1 MSNTITLTASM
12 RSNLSSLKSIQSQMD
27 TTQER
32 LSTGKKVNSAI
43 DNASS
48 YYQARALTNR
58 ASDLDALLDSM
69 GQGIQTIEAANEGIE
84 AITSYV
90 EQLKSIA
97 DSAYALDPSTDSYEE
112 QMKSYKEQFKTIQDE
127 ITNLVNDASYQGI
140 NLLKGGKLTV
150 TFNETR
156 SNKFVV
162 QGENIIDGMNI
173 SGSDTWVYKGDA
185 VANATAAEAIEI
197 SPAINIE
204 NGAEVLSPDGGTTR
218 YAKATDGKYYKVNTG
233 GTGLEGAATAYE
245 GDVSDLKPISPVPA
259 TMANEVDV
267 ADAVTIAEGTEL
279 YILDGQTIAKGDDN
293 NWYNISSKAQVA
305 TGAGVPAGAT
315 VKQTGGSYADS
326 LDNAITEIANATDYL
341 RSYATELGNN
351 YSIIET
357 RQNFTEAL
365 IDVLETGSDNL
376 VLADM
381 NEESANYLALQT
393 RQQLA
398 INSLSLAS
406 QSAQSILS
414 LF

>member
-12 RSNLSSLKSIQSQMD
+12 RSNLASLKSIQSQMD
-27 TTQER
+27 MTQER

-58 ASDLDALLDSM
+58 ASDLESLLDSM

-84 AITSYV
+84 AVTSFV
-90 EQLKSIA
+90 EQLKSVA
-97 DSAYALDPSTDSYEE
+97 ESAYALDPSSSTYADQIKNY
-112 QMKSYKEQFKTIQDE
+112 QEQFKTIQDE

-150 TFNETR
+150 TFNEHR
-156 SNKFVV
+156 SNKFEI
-162 QGENIIDGMNI
+162 QGKDIIDGMAI
-173 SGSDTWVYKGDA
+173 GSANDWALADT
-185 VANATAAEAIEI
+185 
-197 SPAINIE
+197 
-204 NGAEVLSPDGGTTR
+204 GTT
-218 YAKATDGKYYKVNTG
+218 AEMNKLTKTELTVDTDKKVPIGSQIYSVVNNDDDSEVECVLYNGKYYRVDTQAEVEVKD
-233 GTGLEGAATAYE
+233 GTTPTAVKE
-245 GDVSDLKPISPVPA
+245 EK
-259 TMANEVDV
+259 EV
-267 ADAVTIAEGTEL
+267 E
-279 YILDGQTIAKGDDN
+279 
-293 NWYNISSKAQVA
+293 
-305 TGAGVPAGAT
+305 
-315 VKQTGGSYADS
+315 SYAASIDKTIS
-326 LDNAITEIANATDYL
+326 DIAAATDYL

-406 QSAQSILS
+406 QSAQAVLS

>member
-12 RSNLSSLKSIQSQMD
+12 RSNLASLKTIQSQMD
-27 TTQER
+27 MTQER

-48 YYQARALTNR
+48 YYQSRALTNR
-58 ASDLDALLDSM
+58 ASDLESLLDSM

-84 AITSYV
+84 AVTSFV
-90 EQLKSIA
+90 EQLKSVA
-97 DSAYALDPSTDSYEE
+97 ESAYSLDPASSTYAE
-112 QMKSYKEQFKTIQDE
+112 QIANYQEQFETIQAE
-127 ITNLVNDASYQGI
+127 ISKLVNDASYQGI

-150 TFNETR
+150 TFNESR
-156 SNKFVV
+156 SNKFEI
-162 QGENIIDGMNI
+162 QGKDIITGMAISSSNDWALAKTGTKAMFDDTAEFTGGDVDGKTGVKYTYTPDGGGETTVYEYGGKYYTIDGT
-173 SGSDTWVYKGDA
+173 DKTTE
-185 VANATAAEAIEI
+185 ATAADNDVA
-197 SPAINIE
+197 
-204 NGAEVLSPDGGTTR
+204 L
-218 YAKATDGKYYKVNTG
+218 AKAPQVEKEVQSY
-233 GTGLEGAATAYE
+233 AASI
-245 GDVSDLKPISPVPA
+245 DA
-259 TMANEVDV
+259 TIGE
-267 ADAVTIAEGTEL
+267 
-279 YILDGQTIAKGDDN
+279 IAK
-293 NWYNISSKAQVA
+293 
-305 TGAGVPAGAT
+305 
-315 VKQTGGSYADS
+315 
-326 LDNAITEIANATDYL
+326 ATDYL

-406 QSAQSILS
+406 QSAQAVLS